1 MFVSGSAFVRA
12 VTVCFLA
19 LLATDATSASE
30 VLQVRAGF
38 SEVIRADSGADV
50 IIVGND
56 EIANAILATE
66 DTIVVTGRQPGATN
80 LILLD
85 EEGNEILSRVVRVV
99 AVDRRPQFN
108 VQLIAGRETQARVQY
123 RCGPEPGCVP
133 GAAVPE
139 LVIVA
144 NGAEE
149 ETPARTEEAEAV
161 RAQDQPQ

>member
-1 MFVSGSAFVRA
+1 MFNAGSG
-12 VTVCFLA
+12 
-19 LLATDATSASE
+19 LLRTAAAGCLLLIAQSGAIASE
-30 VLQVRAGF
+30 ALEVRAGF
-38 SEVIRADSGADV
+38 SEIVRAETGADI
-50 IIVGND
+50 IIVGDD
-56 EIANAILATE
+56 EIANATLATN

-85 EEGNEILSRVVRVV
+85 EDGNEILSRMVRVV

-108 VQLIAGRETQARVQY
+108 VQLIAGREIQARIQY

-139 LVIVA
+139 LIIAA

-149 ETPARTEEAEAV
+149 KTPAGEEEADVAP
-161 RAQDQPQ
+161 AQEQPQ